1 MINKKLVGLFLSIMI
16 IIIISQT
23 LVVTAQHPGSDDSSS
38 EVTETI
44 TFSDYSS
51 VGTSWENTLES
62 EFSDK
67 SIKNIIF
74 ELTWT
79 DDEGTDSDPDTFSL
93 QTDDEMN
100 DPKSDSGSSGSVS
113 TTWNEERLNNVWNI
127 VVTCDSAG
135 PTTVPRGPLGIL
147 TTNEPDPGNSWTL
160 VVTYTYTKSSGG
172 MGGMPPN
179 VAAVYSSP
187 IFWIHVGLMI
197 SSTYLFL
204 FTGVFAGL
212 YLYSRNKWNRSE
224 SNLKRYFT
232 KPNLII
238 ICVFLAF
245 IAFFLAS
252 VPIGMWVA
260 GMMYGWAKAW
270 TGFPALWNPEA
281 FEFTNADNV
290 SLIVLVLWAIPLYL
304 NRRQVMQTKW
314 FKKLFGWNYY
324 LMKKAETAPEPKL
337 HLRELAL
344 CYFFM
349 GLFVYLVFMV
359 QPHGGG
365 S

>member
-1 MINKKLVGLFLSIMI
+1 MIDKKLIGLFLSIMI

-23 LVVTAQHPGSDDSSS
+23 FAVTAQHPGSDDGSS
-38 EVTETI
+38 EKTGTI
-44 TFSDYSS
+44 TINDYSA
-51 VGTSWENTLES
+51 VGASWEMTLDE
-62 EFSDK
+62 EFSEL

-79 DDEGTDSDPDTFSL
+79 DDEGSDSDPDAFSL

-100 DPKSDSGSSGSVS
+100 EPKSDSGSSGSI
-113 TTWNEERLNNVWNI
+113 TTSWNEDKLNNVWNI

-135 PTTVPRGPLGIL
+135 PTTVPRGPLGFV
-147 TTNEPDPGNSWTL
+147 TQTEPDPGNSWSL
-160 VVTYTYTKSSGG
+160 VITYTYTESSGE
-172 MGGMPPN
+172 MGGMPPH

-204 FTGVFAGL
+204 FTGIFAGL
-212 YLYSRNKWNRSE
+212 FLYSRNKWNRSE
-224 SNLKRYFT
+224 SNLKKYFT

-238 ICVFLAF
+238 ICVVLAF
-245 IAFFLAS
+245 LAFFLAS

-260 GMMYGWAKAW
+260 GMMYGWTNAW
-270 TGFPALWNPEA
+270 TGFPAFWHPDMYV
-281 FEFTNADNV
+281 FTNADNV
-290 SLIVLVLWAIPLYL
+290 SFIVLLLWAIPLYL
-304 NRRQVMQTKW
+304 NRRQIMQGKW
-314 FKKLFGWNYY
+314 FKKLFGWSKF
-324 LMKKAETAPEPKL
+324 MMERAERAPEPKL
-337 HLRELAL
+337 HLREMAL